1 MPRPRPRPRALAAA
15 LALTALAPAL
25 LAGCGSAVD
34 GGRRPFEE
42 MVDNGLTKYVGAA
55 KSSVD
60 LRDGDVTEYAF
71 DPASG
76 PLCLHGGTFH
86 AATRDQG
93 SDDLLIY
100 LQGGGAC
107 WHDLC
112 VAVDE
117 APANTGVPEAGIL
130 DTKLA
135 ANPVRTWNI
144 GYVPYCDG
152 SLFSGD
158 VDIDDDGDGTID
170 RYHRGLR
177 NLSAALDVIHT
188 AFPHP
193 KRILLTGASAGAY
206 GTVLATALVRQYYPT
221 PDLMVIA
228 DGSAG
233 LGKPED
239 PGFVTSLLAEWN
251 IAHLLPASCVDCVAD
266 GNLTKL
272 IAWGLDQD
280 PTIEMGTISSYGDF
294 VIGTTFLG
302 IGPDA
307 YGEAVRAA
315 TGSLA
320 ASHPQRY
327 HRFLFAGTK
336 HTTISIDSTTNLD
349 DVDFNGLP
357 LSGGLGEILGRF
369 DVTAVEGV
377 TVADWVGYL
386 VAGSPMWVDELAPAS
401 AH

>member
-1 MPRPRPRPRALAAA
+1 MKKAIDWIALVVGVA
-15 LALTALAPAL
+15 LALFGAKWMWTGWDIVQAERGWAAVIAGSVMLSGGLIVAMLAWTVMRITGAN
-25 LAGCGSAVD
+25 GAVA
-34 GGRRPFEE
+34 RR
-42 MVDNGLTKYVGAA
+42 AA
-55 KSSVD
+55 S
-60 LRDGDVTEYAF
+60 
-71 DPASG
+71 
-76 PLCLHGGTFH
+76 
-86 AATRDQG
+86 
-93 SDDLLIY
+93 
-100 LQGGGAC
+100 
-107 WHDLC
+107 
-112 VAVDE
+112 VDE

-239 PGFVTSLLAEWN
+239 PGFVTSLLDEWN